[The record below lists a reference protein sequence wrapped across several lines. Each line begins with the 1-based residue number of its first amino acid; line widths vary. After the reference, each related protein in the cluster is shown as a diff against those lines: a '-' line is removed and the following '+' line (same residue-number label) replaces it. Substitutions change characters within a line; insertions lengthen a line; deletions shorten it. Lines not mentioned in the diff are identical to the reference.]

1 MKLGRVKRRVNWKLF
16 CPMAYSSEIEL
27 QESLKASG
35 EGKQRLQREQQLV
48 PQAYIIQQYTF
59 DKSACLPL
67 NLKRH
72 DNEDH
77 NIVQR
82 GDHKLINALI
92 FNSARNVQLKT
103 TWKQQT
109 ICTSFS
115 LVFVWAARLLA
126 PRFVSSS
133 LPKLIHLIDR
143 CLSFSEV
150 EIFLCFQERFYSNR
164 SCLWLISSL

>member
-1 MKLGRVKRRVNWKLF
+1 
-16 CPMAYSSEIEL
+16 MAYSSEIEL

-59 DKSACLPL
+59 DKSACQPL

-92 FNSARNVQLKT
+92 FNSARNFQLKT
-103 TWKQQT
+103 TW
-109 ICTSFS
+109 
-115 LVFVWAARLLA
+115 
-126 PRFVSSS
+126 
-133 LPKLIHLIDR
+133 
-143 CLSFSEV
+143 
-150 EIFLCFQERFYSNR
+150 
-164 SCLWLISSL
+164 